1 MRKKLGFAALAAAAV
16 IGLTACSAGGA
27 NQAAAGGQ
35 TAQEN
40 AEGGT
45 EEGAKNLEE
54 GSGTNDK
61 TEAKGQGEDAQ
72 TDGQSLGTSS
82 GGSTSDGE
90 EKILRI
96 GTYMPV
102 TTLVPWRTTSDGDG
116 YIIRQIYHTLVEMN
130 KESEFTPS
138 LAESWECSEDGKV
151 WTVHLRD
158 DVYWQRG
165 NELFGDELV
174 QVTAE
179 DVKFSYEYYLD
190 PDNGSVR
197 YTNLVDTI
205 DKIEVVDDFTVKF
218 YLKDI
223 DVLFE
228 YKMYQNYIIPKKAI
242 DEGWDFEAHPVG
254 SGAYKFVEH
263 VVDTRVVLEKNE
275 DFWQEPGLDQ
285 IEYRIITDKSV
296 SAIALQNQEI
306 DISLAILPTEIAAI
320 QSKDYLKMDDTG
332 GSLRWVGF
340 NCRDELFQDP
350 EVRKALAM
358 AVDVDGAVAAVYGN
372 DSGVKLAV
380 RGYSCVTPERPGY
393 DNDACKAVT
402 PSYDPAGAA
411 AKLEELGWKKGS
423 DGIYAKDGKKLSF
436 TIQVGNNDANREKM
450 AVIVSSQLKAIGI
463 DCTAQTV
470 EWGTHTTDIK
480 NGNVQMYVLGGYS
493 NLDGPLRLMHS
504 DDAVFSP
511 NCGYANEELD
521 AVLDQAW
528 KTIDYE
534 DRCEMIAKASAMFA
548 ADVPHLA
555 EWYEYA
561 QTGYNTRV
569 KDFDYATVY
578 QALCSTERNVTVE

>member
-16 IGLTACSAGGA
+16 IGLTVCSAGGA

-35 TAQEN
+35 TAQEK

-54 GSGTNDK
+54 GSGTNEKPGAD
-61 TEAKGQGEDAQ
+61 GQGEDAQ
-72 TDGQSLGTSS
+72 TDGQSPGTSS

-205 DKIEVVDDFTVKF
+205 DKIEVVDDFTVKY

-358 AVDVDGAVAAVYGN
+358 AV